1 MKTKYAILILVEIGI
16 KIISRNSLYIG
27 ITFTGTR
34 SFIIQNS
41 AIVFHAQHLNSK
53 IVTIVFKTNL
63 LDKAEVGRGKMMHS
77 DHYK

>member
-1 MKTKYAILILVEIGI
+1 MKTKYAILILEEIGI

-41 AIVFHAQHLNSK
+41 AFVFHAQHLNSK
-53 IVTIVFKTNL
+53 I
-63 LDKAEVGRGKMMHS
+63 
-77 DHYK
+77 